1 MVLIDTRPISSI
13 SQSEDT
19 LPPRDVPQQPPLDA
33 VDLPDDREAPRY
45 QVNPQTD
52 LTTLINTLIGNTD
65 KLQKGMDKM
74 SGWMHSSFVE
84 VKSDMASLRTEVR
97 QEINA
102 VADAAH
108 RPALPPLSECPPTPD
123 DNPWRMGL
131 TFTTS
136 DDGNLL
142 SGGVFDVRPLQCFEF
157 WPKDRFP
164 TCWVRR
170 RPHVKPRDDKVRKE
184 KPLMSQAK
192 AQDEVVDLAER
203 LEFVNTQTPAFSRTF
218 TTFHQPET
226 VEMPFA
232 SKGWEAALKAVA
244 EGRPTPP
251 PLDEITNT
259 SMLVPYPSDLWE
271 GVHET
276 FFPRHLEKDVG
287 LSVFGDPCLNMLSKT
302 LIDQEF
308 ECRARLSDTLHMQ
321 TLLESSMLDTYN
333 TPMHHRFM
341 MLAKLHLRMF
351 VRDAHAF
358 IAKRKQCREHVL
370 SRATVRHEP
379 ECFINSCPWGK
390 DLFPQGLVN
399 EVKECLVKDNT
410 TLSARWKIPAQA
422 VPKTAGQ
429 GRGQHLQQK
438 RKSNPT
444 HGGAQH
450 APKRG
455 RGAIAMPPAR
465 AAPVVQQPS
474 TCSNTPYSSGMF
486 WAQLDPVS
494 GLHSLTPV
502 SAGPTPSTSG
512 AAFQGSPLQQSP
524 FNQTFRGRGYGT
536 SARGG
541 KGRGQRG
548 GAPRGHQ

>member
-33 VDLPDDREAPRY
+33 VESPDDREAPRY

-84 VKSDMASLRTEVR
+84 VKSDMVSLRTEVR
-97 QEINA
+97 QKINA

-218 TTFHQPET
+218 MTFHQPET
-226 VEMPFA
+226 VDMPFA

-259 SMLVPYPSDLWE
+259 SMLVPYPLDLWE

-351 VRDAHAF
+351 VR
-358 IAKRKQCREHVL
+358 
-370 SRATVRHEP
+370 
-379 ECFINSCPWGK
+379 
-390 DLFPQGLVN
+390 
-399 EVKECLVKDNT
+399 
-410 TLSARWKIPAQA
+410 A
-422 VPKTAGQ
+422 V
-429 GRGQHLQQK
+429 
-438 RKSNPT
+438 
-444 HGGAQH
+444 
-450 APKRG
+450 
-455 RGAIAMPPAR
+455 
-465 AAPVVQQPS
+465 
-474 TCSNTPYSSGMF
+474 
-486 WAQLDPVS
+486 
-494 GLHSLTPV
+494 
-502 SAGPTPSTSG
+502 STS
-512 AAFQGSPLQQSP
+512 
-524 FNQTFRGRGYGT
+524 
-536 SARGG
+536 
-541 KGRGQRG
+541 
-548 GAPRGHQ
+548 